1 MWNKKKKKLKKR
13 VKNSRLNEELHQAS
27 MPTGGSSV
35 QRCPQLTV
43 AGVHA
48 GSSIQQTLHHLHKV
62 IDAALSG
69 QKRHILHKRIRKR
82 VDTVMHRHG

>member
-1 MWNKKKKKLKKR
+1 MSCEKKR
-13 VKNSRLNEELHQAS
+13 VKNSRLNKELHQAS
-27 MPTGGSSV
+27 VATGGSSV

-62 IDAALSG
+62 INAALTG
-69 QKRHILHKRIRKR
+69 QE
-82 VDTVMHRHG
+82 